1 MNKQHMFRRV
11 DFHKDKELMGENHY
25 FYIGTNTNIKK
36 NANFTYIFTDKT
48 KVQDSYGMEL
58 SPWITWIYVS
68 TLL

>member
-1 MNKQHMFRRV
+1 MFRRV
-11 DFHKDKELMGENHY
+11 DFHKDKEFMGENHY

-36 NANFTYIFTDKT
+36 KMQILHTFFTDNT

-58 SPWITWIYVS
+58 SPWITWIYIS